1 MAVIEVGADLVESA
15 FYVIFLD
22 LFNTRRLKGKKA
34 NRAEKSKDIIY
45 GTNYISLNICDVT
58 DDVLA
63 YYCMIIDQYKPKW
76 IQFIPHIALMLVNY
90 MKKNDIEPVS
100 TLKYIEYNEV
110 ILACRKLC

>member
-15 FYVIFLD
+15 FYVIFQD

-63 YYCMIIDQYKPKW
+63 YYCMIID
-76 IQFIPHIALMLVNY
+76 
-90 MKKNDIEPVS
+90 
-100 TLKYIEYNEV
+100 
-110 ILACRKLC
+110 